1 MVILQPCDWHEHDVT
16 NRKVK
21 GYVVD
26 VYGRTEDGMVACLR
40 ITGFN
45 PYFYCGG
52 SDPGGATQHRQQLL
66 LETASGSVVSAMA
79 VVTLLQSLLVLE

>member
-52 SDPGGATQHRQQLL
+52 SDPGGATQVKKYDVFAAPRQVA
-66 LETASGSVVSAMA
+66 TIVKKSITM
-79 VVTLLQSLLVLE
+79 